1 LTFERLAEVNITAAM
16 TIVSGLKVAMGGSLS
31 SDKMKSVLYEVEH
44 PWKIANIDHFV
55 KNRW

>member
-1 LTFERLAEVNITAAM
+1 MTFERQAEINITAAM
-16 TIVSGLKVAMGGSLS
+16 TMVSGLKVAMGGSLG
-31 SDKMKSVLYEVEH
+31 SDKMKSLLYSVEH